1 MNMTITEK
9 TTIDQITVDAVGNIS
24 VRRCDQVL
32 RGETVVA
39 STFHRHVLAPG
50 DDLTGQDPRVAAAA
64 AAVWTPESIAA
75 RTAEVIAQA
84 RSETATRKAALAEE
98 ADKQAQAAAAVEDAM
113 AQERA
118 RIEQLQQETQA
129 LAEGAAQ
136 ERAAA
141 LANHRAEHERISAA
155 LAADNERLAAAIAS
169 HNARVQ
175 AYNAAVEAELV
186 RAQQTATPAP

>member
-1 MNMTITEK
+1 MTITEK
-9 TTIDQITVDAVGNIS
+9 STIDQITVDATGNVS

-32 RGETVVA
+32 RGGEVIA

-50 DDLTGQDPRVAAAA
+50 DDLTGQDPRVAAVA
-64 AAVWTPESIAA
+64 AAVWTPESIAV

-98 ADKQAQAAAAVEDAM
+98 ADKQAQAAAAIEEAM

-118 RIEQLQQETQA
+118 RIEQLQKEVQEA
-129 LAEGAAQ
+129 AERTEQ
-136 ERAAA
+136 DRQ
-141 LANHRAEHERISAA
+141 RISAA

-175 AYNAAVEAELV
+175 AYNAAVEAELA
-186 RAQQTATPAP
+186 RAQQTATPAS